1 MSAQAASLHPLRTYL
16 LFGGMILFTLGL
28 WLTLQLP
35 WHLNHQQQ
43 ALLRLYE
50 LPRASLA
57 LLCGAAMGMAGLL
70 IQQVIRNPFASPST
84 LGINAGA
91 MLGVTL
97 AASVGS
103 HPGFS
108 PLGGLLGGLLAGGL
122 TLLLS
127 NRLGGGPIHMVLI
140 GMIVNLGL
148 NGLAAILLLFF
159 ENSLDGLYIW
169 GAGNLHLH
177 DYSPLWWLG
186 TTLALMLLACMPMA
200 RTLDLFA
207 LGETRAAS
215 LGVAVKPMQLLALG
229 MAILLASLVS
239 SLVGMISF
247 VGLIAPHL
255 ANGSGARTTG
265 RKLVWSMAWGAT
277 ILLGADVL
285 ARCLGGDNISIPA
298 GALTTLLGAPCLLY
312 FLRHRNKYAYHS
324 PNQHS
329 LSLSAPW
336 RVKPGSALMVLTALT
351 SLGVFLALTHGESS
365 AEMMSLRWPRIL
377 YALCAGAG
385 LAAAGMILQLF
396 LRNPLA
402 SPDITGLTHSG
413 VLSVVLAGTFLSGMS
428 QLTTMGISILG
439 SGLGLAIL
447 LWLNRGTFFS
457 PVRLALTGIA
467 LTAITSTITPIVFAL
482 SANQSTDAL
491 MWLSGTTY
499 TATTPM
505 ANVYLLVSVLLLS
518 LLWLTWR
525 WMNLLQL
532 GNQWAV
538 SLGLNLQHARLIL
551 LLIASLL
558 SGLAVALVG
567 GITFIGLMAP
577 HAARLL
583 GISNHKQ
590 LVPIT
595 MLLGACLLTWADL
608 AAQTLMYPYELP
620 SGLLVSLIGGLY
632 FIGLMSLGIRIQK

>member
-1 MSAQAASLHPLRTYL
+1 MNAPLITLNPIRVGL
-16 LFGGMILFTLGL
+16 LFGGLLLATMCL
-28 WLTLQLP
+28 WLALQFPLQL
-35 WHLNHQQQ
+35 HSQQ
-43 ALLRLYE
+43 ALLIRLYE
-50 LPRASLA
+50 LPRIGLA
-57 LLCGAAMGMAGLL
+57 LLCGGAMGLAGLL

-122 TLLLS
+122 TLLLAK
-127 NRLGGGPIHMVLI
+127 RLGGSPVHTVLI
-140 GMIVNLGL
+140 GMIINLGL

-177 DYSPLWWLG
+177 DYSLLWQMGLVV
-186 TTLALMLLACMPMA
+186 LLVLTVSLPMA
-200 RTLDLFA
+200 RSLDLFA
-207 LGETRAAS
+207 LGETRATS
-215 LGVAVKPMQLLALG
+215 LGVAVKPIQILALG
-229 MAILLASLVS
+229 SAIVLASMVCS
-239 SLVGMISF
+239 VVGMISF

-255 ANGSGARTTG
+255 ANGSGARST
-265 RKLVWSMAWGAT
+265 RQKLCWSMAWGAL

-285 ARCLGGDNISIPA
+285 ARWLGGDDVSIPA

-312 FLRHRNKYAYHS
+312 FLRHRNKYSYHS
-324 PNQHS
+324 PAKNT
-329 LSLSAPW
+329 LSLTTPLRAPP
-336 RVKPGSALMVLTALT
+336 VPAATAL
-351 SLGVFLALTHGESS
+351 LALTAVGIYLTLTHGTTDESL
-365 AEMMSLRWPRIL
+365 MSLRLPRII
-377 YALCAGAG
+377 YAICAGAG

-413 VLSVVLAGTFLSGMS
+413 VLSVVIAGMFLSGMS
-428 QLTTMGISILG
+428 QLTTLTISIIG
-439 SGLGLAIL
+439 SGLGLGFL
-447 LWLNRGTFFS
+447 LWLNRGAYFS

-467 LTAITSTITPIVFAL
+467 VTAITSTATPIVFAL
-482 SANQSTDAL
+482 SATQSTDAL

-499 TATTPM
+499 TATPAM
-505 ANVYLLVSVLLLS
+505 AWFYGLLSAALLLP
-518 LLWLTWR
+518 LWLTWR

-532 GNQWAV
+532 GNHWATG
-538 SLGLNLQHARLIL
+538 LGLNLQQCRLLL

-577 HAARLL
+577 HGARLL
-583 GISNHKQ
+583 GISNHKH
-590 LVPIT
+590 LTLIT
-595 MLLGACLLTWADL
+595 ALMGACLLTWADL
-608 AAQTLMYPYELP
+608 AAQTVMYPFELP
-620 SGLLVSLIGGLY
+620 SGLLVSLMGGLY
-632 FIGLMSLGIRIQK
+632 FIGLMSLGIRTQK

>member
-1 MSAQAASLHPLRTYL
+1 MSPAASLNPIRVYT
-16 LFGGMILFTLGL
+16 LFGGLLTATLLL
-28 WLTLQLP
+28 WIAMQFPLELGP
-35 WHLNHQQQ
+35 QQK
-43 ALLRLYE
+43 LLIRLYE
-50 LPRASLA
+50 LPRVSLA
-57 LLCGAAMGMAGLL
+57 LICGAAMGLAGLL

-91 MLGVTL
+91 ILGVTL

-103 HPGFS
+103 HPGLS
-108 PLGGLLGGLLAGGL
+108 PLGGVIGGLLAGGL

-127 NRLGGGPIHMVLI
+127 HRLGGSPVHMVLI
-140 GMIVNLGL
+140 GMIINLGL
-148 NGLAAILLLFF
+148 NGLAAILLMFF

-177 DYSPLWWLG
+177 DYSLLWWIGTLLLLSFLG
-186 TTLALMLLACMPMA
+186 TVPLA
-200 RTLDLFA
+200 RSLDLFA

-215 LGVAVKPMQLLALG
+215 LGVAVKPIQILALST
-229 MAILLASLVS
+229 AIILASVVCS
-239 SLVGMISF
+239 VVGMISF

-255 ANGSGARTTG
+255 ANGCGARTTSQ
-265 RKLVWSMAWGAT
+265 KALWSMAWGAL

-285 ARCLGGDNISIPA
+285 ARWLGGDNISIPA

-312 FLRHRNKYAYHS
+312 FLRHRS
-324 PNQHS
+324 QHAFHNPS
-329 LSLSAPW
+329 KHALSLKAPFHI
-336 RVKPGSALMVLTALT
+336 RAKTTAVVTLTLMSIGIAVTLD
-351 SLGVFLALTHGESS
+351 LGEAGADL
-365 AEMMSLRWPRIL
+365 SLRLPRLL
-377 YALCAGAG
+377 YAICAGAG

-413 VLSVVLAGTFLSGMS
+413 VLTVVVAGVFLSGMS
-428 QLTTMGISILG
+428 QLSTITFSILG
-439 SGLGLAIL
+439 SGVGMAIL
-447 LWLNRGTFFS
+447 LWLNRGAYFS

-499 TATTPM
+499 TATLPM
-505 ANVYLLVSVLLLS
+505 ALVYVGFSLLL
-518 LLWLTWR
+518 LLPLMITWR

-532 GNQWAV
+532 GNQWAM
-538 SLGLNLQHARLIL
+538 SLGLNLQQSRMIL

-577 HAARLL
+577 HGARLL
-583 GISNHKQ
+583 GLSNHKH
-590 LVPIT
+590 LIPIT
-595 MLLGACLLTWADL
+595 LLLGATLMVWADL
-608 AAQTLMYPYELP
+608 AAQKIMFPYEIP
-620 SGLLVSLIGGLY
+620 TGLLVSLLGGLY
-632 FIGLMSLGIRIQK
+632 FIGLMSLGIRTQK

>member
-1 MSAQAASLHPLRTYL
+1 MSPAASVNPSRVYWI
-16 LFGGMILFTLGL
+16 FGGLTIGILML
-28 WLTLQLP
+28 WLAIQLP
-35 WHLNHQQQ
+35 LDLHEQQKL
-43 ALLRLYE
+43 LLRLYE
-50 LPRASLA
+50 LPRLSLA
-57 LLCGAAMGMAGLL
+57 LVCGGAMGLSGLL

-91 MLGVTL
+91 MLGVTV

-108 PLGGLLGGLLAGGL
+108 PLGGLAGGLAAGGL
-122 TLLLS
+122 TLLLAK
-127 NRLGGGPIHMVLI
+127 RLDGGPVHMVLI
-140 GMIVNLGL
+140 GMIINLGL
-148 NGLAAILLLFF
+148 NGLAAILLLMF

-177 DYSPLWWLG
+177 DYSLLWWIGTVLLLIFLG
-186 TTLALMLLACMPMA
+186 TVPLA
-200 RTLDLFA
+200 RSLDLFA
-207 LGETRAAS
+207 LGEERASS
-215 LGVAVKPMQLLALG
+215 LGLAIKPIQITALSA
-229 MAILLASLVS
+229 AILLASVVCS
-239 SLVGMISF
+239 FVGMISF

-255 ANGSGARTTG
+255 ASGCGARTTAQ
-265 RKLVWSMAWGAT
+265 KTLWSMAWGAL
-277 ILLGADVL
+277 ILLGADVV
-285 ARCLGGDNISIPA
+285 ARLMGGDNISIPA

-312 FLRHRNKYAYHS
+312 FLRHRNKHAFHS
-324 PNQHS
+324 PSKHT
-329 LSLSAPW
+329 LSLSAPF
-336 RVKPGSALMVLTALT
+336 RINAAHATIVLLAVMVAGITVTLQHGNPTAD
-351 SLGVFLALTHGESS
+351 SFD
-365 AEMMSLRWPRIL
+365 LRLPRLL
-377 YALCAGAG
+377 YAVCAGAG

-413 VLSVVLAGTFLSGMS
+413 VLCVVLAGVFLSGMS
-428 QLTTMGISILG
+428 QLTTIVLSLTG
-439 SGLGLAIL
+439 SGLGMAVM

-499 TATTPM
+499 TATLPT
-505 ANVYLLVSVLLLS
+505 ALGYLALSVLLLMTI
-518 LLWLTWR
+518 WITWR

-538 SLGLNLQHARLIL
+538 SLGLNLQQSRLLL
-551 LLIASLL
+551 LLIVSLL

-583 GISNHKQ
+583 GLSNHKY
-590 LVPIT
+590 LIPIT
-595 MLLGACLLTWADL
+595 LLLGACLMIWADL
-608 AAQTLMYPYELP
+608 AAQTLMHPYELP
-620 SGLLVSLIGGLY
+620 AGLLVSLLGGLY

>member
-1 MSAQAASLHPLRTYL
+1 MSPAASLNPIRIYSV
-16 LFGGMILFTLGL
+16 FGGLLLTTIAL
-28 WLTLQLP
+28 WFAMQFPLELD
-35 WHLNHQQQ
+35 QQQ
-43 ALLRLYE
+43 KLLLRLYE

-57 LLCGAAMGMAGLL
+57 LVCGAAMGLAGLL

-91 MLGVTL
+91 ILGVTL
-97 AASVGS
+97 AATLGS

-108 PLGGLLGGLLAGGL
+108 PLGGVIGGLLAGGL
-122 TLLLS
+122 TLLLAR
-127 NRLGGGPIHMVLI
+127 RLGGGPVHMVLI
-140 GMIVNLGL
+140 GMIINLGL
-148 NGLAAILLLFF
+148 NGLAAILLLLF

-177 DYSPLWWLG
+177 DYSLLWWIATLLLLG
-186 TTLALMLLACMPMA
+186 FLGMVPLA
-200 RTLDLFA
+200 RSLDLFA
-207 LGETRAAS
+207 LGESRAAS
-215 LGVAVKPMQLLALG
+215 LGVAVKPIQLLALST
-229 MAILLASLVS
+229 AIILASVVCS
-239 SLVGMISF
+239 VVGMISF

-255 ANGSGARTTG
+255 ANGCGARSTAQ
-265 RKLVWSMAWGAT
+265 KALWSMAWGAL

-285 ARCLGGDNISIPA
+285 ARWLGGDNISIPA

-312 FLRHRNKYAYHS
+312 FLRHRN
-324 PNQHS
+324 QHAFHNPS
-329 LSLSAPW
+329 KHALSLSAPFK
-336 RVKPGSALMVLTALT
+336 VSPIYAAMAL
-351 SLGVFLALTHGESS
+351 LALLGFGAVITLDLGQPGVDL
-365 AEMMSLRWPRIL
+365 SLRLPRLL
-377 YALCAGAG
+377 YAICAGAG

-413 VLSVVLAGTFLSGMS
+413 VLAVVVAGVFLSGMS
-428 QLTTMGISILG
+428 QMTTITVSILG
-439 SGLGLAIL
+439 SGIGLTIM
-447 LWLNRGTFFS
+447 LWLNRGAYFS

-499 TATTPM
+499 TATLPM
-505 ANVYLLVSVLLLS
+505 ALVYVFFSLLLLAP
-518 LLWLTWR
+518 LLITSR
-525 WMNLLQL
+525 WMNLLYL
-532 GNQWAV
+532 GNQWAM
-538 SLGLNLQHARLIL
+538 SLGLNLKQSRLLL

-577 HAARLL
+577 HGARLL
-583 GISNHKQ
+583 GLSDHKK
-590 LVPIT
+590 LIPVT
-595 MLLGACLLTWADL
+595 LLLGATLMVWADL
-608 AAQTLMYPYELP
+608 AAQNLMYPYELP
-620 SGLLVSLIGGLY
+620 TGLLVSLLGGLY